1 MNRSIALLLALALTL
16 PALSQDDALVSGAFI
31 QRLDVSAWQ
40 GRRIRITAAVRTQ
53 CMDSGAGA
61 SVWARI
67 DNTDKT
73 TGFIS
78 DLIKHPIRD
87 TGWKVYTITA
97 KLDKKA
103 KTLYAGGMY
112 KHKGYFW
119 FDDFHVYIKTSR
131 FKWTEIPLADAGFE
145 DDTAAL
151 SWNWPIIVAR
161 PFFTL
166 RLTDTAAFKGRYC
179 LLADGSAFDEQTPEA
194 AKHYPAIPV
203 DTAHLPDST
212 LTIHPEP
219 AGPKRQ

>member
-1 MNRSIALLLALALTL
+1 MNRSIALLLALILTL

-31 QRLDVSAWQ
+31 QRLDVSAWR

-53 CMDSGAGA
+53 CMDSAAGA

-67 DNTDKT
+67 DNNDKT
-73 TGFIS
+73 MGIIS

-161 PFFTL
+161 PYFIIK
-166 RLTDTAAFKGRYC
+166 LTDTAAFKGRYC
-179 LLADGSAFDEQTPEA
+179 LLADGSAFVSQLPEP
-194 AKHYPAIPV
+194 AKPYPAIPV

-219 AGPKRQ
+219 AAPKRQ